1 MQTTLVLRAIVEYLL
16 RSTFEWSGR
25 RFLYLV
31 VSGESLIAIINK
43 FSVVNGKHQSAAY
56 CIWERLSLAGGVYV
70 AYTPKG
76 QNLKAN
82 GQSYKARK
90 LIPGI
95 YKSSCFCLCG

>member
-1 MQTTLVLRAIVEYLL
+1 VVRAQVSLL
-16 RSTFEWSGR
+16 
-25 RFLYLV
+25 
-31 VSGESLIAIINK
+31 SGESLIAIINK

-56 CIWERLSLAGGVYV
+56 CIWARLSLAGGVYV

-76 QNLKAN
+76 QNLRAN